1 MPPRKLP
8 MQPAGAGLDK
18 VVARSLRKAPADQVP
33 LLAWPLACGSTVAE
47 RTRALDFVDGVLRVE
62 VPDAGWRRELQA
74 LAARYLATL
83 NRYGSESIIRIE
95 FVVAGRKQASSV
107 AANKHPRSKRA

>member
-1 MPPRKLP
+1 
-8 MQPAGAGLDK
+8 MQPAGTGLDK

-33 LLAWPLACGSTVAE
+33 LLAWPLACGSAVAA
-47 RTRALDFVDGVLRVE
+47 RTCALDFVDGVLRVE

-83 NRYGSESIIRIE
+83 NQYGTENVTRIE
-95 FVVAGRKQASSV
+95 FVVAGRKQANSV
-107 AANKHPRSKRA
+107 ATNKISRRKRA